1 MNIFKFAWKNLW
13 HKPLSTS
20 LNLTLFAFGVSII
33 STLFLAQNYFQKTLE
48 KNKAGIGMVIGAK
61 GSPLQLI
68 LCAIYQV
75 DNPTG
80 NILLKDAMRL
90 KKHPLID
97 KAIPQSLG
105 DNYKGYRIV
114 GTTHEYTALY
124 EAEIQ
129 EGKMWNENKAF
140 EVTVGANVARKL
152 GLKIG
157 DEFHSSHGMD
167 EGGHSHEEELFIVV
181 GTLKTTGTVIDNL
194 IMTSLKS
201 IWDVHQH
208 APTSKVNYGN
218 FSDKKKEQEKSHN
231 KHDDHDEHE
240 EHGHD
245 EHAHKHEEHGHD
257 ENDHKHDEHEE
268 HEHDENDHK
277 HDEHE
282 EHDHDEH
289 DHKHDE
295 HEKHDH
301 DEHDHKHDE
310 HEEHDHDEHDHK
322 HDEHEGHDH
331 DEAEKEIT
339 TLLVKFRNPMGAVVL
354 PRMINEQTS
363 MQAASPAY
371 ETARLLS
378 LVGDVILALKYLA
391 VAIIVVSGLSIFI
404 SLYNSLKERKYEL
417 AYMRSLGTKQSYIFG
432 LLLTE
437 GLLCALLG
445 FVIGIAISHTTI
457 AVSSTY
463 IDALQSLNISGLT
476 FTIEELYLFLG
487 TISIGFIA
495 SIVPAIQAANTNIS
509 QALSE

>member
-33 STLFLAQNYFQKTLE
+33 SALLLAQDYFQTTLE
-48 KNKAGIGMVIGAK
+48 KNKAGIGMVVGAK

-80 NILLKDAMRL
+80 NILLEDAMRL

-114 GTTHEYTALY
+114 GTTHEYTDLY
-124 EAEIQ
+124 EVQ
-129 EGKMWNENKAF
+129 LLEGKMWNEKSSF
-140 EVTVGANVARKL
+140 EATIGANVARKL

-157 DEFHSSHGMD
+157 DDFHSSHGMG
-167 EGGHSHEEELFIVV
+167 EEGHSHDDEHFVVV
-181 GTLKTTGTVIDNL
+181 GILKTTGTVIDNL
-194 IMTSLKS
+194 IMTSLNS
-201 IWDVHQH
+201 IWDVHKH
-208 APTSKVNYGN
+208 EPKSKVNYGN
-218 FSDKKKEQEKSHN
+218 LSGKKKDKHHKKHAH
-231 KHDDHDEHE
+231 KHDDHGDE
-240 EHGHD
+240 D
-245 EHAHKHEEHGHD
+245 E
-257 ENDHKHDEHEE
+257 
-268 HEHDENDHK
+268 
-277 HDEHE
+277 
-282 EHDHDEH
+282 DHDEH
-289 DHKHDE
+289 DHD
-295 HEKHDH
+295 
-301 DEHDHKHDE
+301 
-310 HEEHDHDEHDHK
+310 
-322 HDEHEGHDH
+322 GHDGHETHTYH
-331 DEAEKEIT
+331 DDHEDAEKEIT
-339 TLLVKFRNPMGAVVL
+339 TLLVKFRNPMGAIAL

-378 LVGDVILALKYLA
+378 LVGDVILALQYLA
-391 VAIIVVSGLSIFI
+391 IAIIIVSGLSIFI

-445 FVIGIAISHTTI
+445 FIIGITISHATI
-457 AVSSTY
+457 GVASTS
-463 IDALQSLNISGLT
+463 IEALQSLNISSFT
-476 FTIEELYLFLG
+476 FTIGELYLFIG

-495 SIVPAIQAANTNIS
+495 SIVPAIQAAKTNIS

>member
-33 STLFLAQNYFQKTLE
+33 SALLLAQDYFKTTLE
-48 KNKAGIGMVIGAK
+48 KNKAGIGMVVGAK

-80 NILLKDAMRL
+80 NILLEDAMRL

-105 DNYKGYRIV
+105 DNFKGYRIV
-114 GTTHEYTALY
+114 GTTHEYTDLY

-167 EGGHSHEEELFIVV
+167 DGGHSHEEELFIVV

-201 IWDVHQH
+201 IWDVHKH

-218 FSDKKKEQEKSHN
+218 FSDKKKEKNKVHKDKEHAH
-231 KHDDHDEHE
+231 KHDDHDEHDHDE
-240 EHGHD
+240 NAHKHDEHNEHDHD
-245 EHAHKHEEHGHD
+245 EHAHKHD
-257 ENDHKHDEHEE
+257 
-268 HEHDENDHK
+268 
-277 HDEHE
+277 
-282 EHDHDEH
+282 DHDEH
-289 DHKHDE
+289 DH
-295 HEKHDH
+295 
-301 DEHDHKHDE
+301 
-310 HEEHDHDEHDHK
+310 
-322 HDEHEGHDH
+322 EGHEHND
-331 DEAEKEIT
+331 AEKEIT

-371 ETARLLS
+371 ETSRLLS

-391 VAIIVVSGLSIFI
+391 VAIIFVSGLSIFI

-445 FVIGIAISHTTI
+445 FAIGIVISHSAI
-457 AVSSTY
+457 GISSMY
-463 IDALQSLNISGLT
+463 IDALQSLNINSLS
-476 FTIEELYLFLG
+476 FTIGELYLFIG

>member
-33 STLFLAQNYFQKTLE
+33 STLFLAQDYFQKTLE
-48 KNKAGIGMVIGAK
+48 KNKAGIGMVVGAK

-129 EGKMWNENKAF
+129 EGRMWNENKAF
-140 EVTVGANVARKL
+140 EVTVGANAARKL

-167 EGGHSHEEELFIVV
+167 EGGHSHEDELFIVV
-181 GTLKTTGTVIDNL
+181 GTLKPTGTIIDNL

-218 FSDKKKEQEKSHN
+218 FSDKKKDQEKSHKKHN
-231 KHDDHDEHE
+231 EHDHDDHAHKHEEHEEHDHDEHGHKHKEHE

-245 EHAHKHEEHGHD
+245 EHDHKHE
-257 ENDHKHDEHEE
+257 
-268 HEHDENDHK
+268 
-277 HDEHE
+277 
-282 EHDHDEH
+282 
-289 DHKHDE
+289 
-295 HEKHDH
+295 
-301 DEHDHKHDE
+301 
-310 HEEHDHDEHDHK
+310 
-322 HDEHEGHDH
+322 EHEGHDH

-457 AVSSTY
+457 AVSSTS
-463 IDALQSLNISGLT
+463 IDALQSLNISGLS
-476 FTIEELYLFLG
+476 FVIEELYLFLG
-487 TISIGFIA
+487 TLSIGFIA